1 MSREAMVRTEAGPKI
16 NSLQIKWLQSSQTR
30 GCEFEASRKNAGML
44 NAAYS
49 DKRQTLP
56 RGSGTRRCDV
66 ARDQRRLCCN
76 HATFPFGRPAQGKL
90 NIHGRSPDSWVTARP
105 ILPRLASSG
114 DHRVCSPLT
123 VAGAVT
129 ELAAF
134 DRYRTVFP
142 FHPKLA
148 QAFLRTMSVPMQ

>member
-1 MSREAMVRTEAGPKI
+1 MR
-16 NSLQIKWLQSSQTR
+16 
-30 GCEFEASRKNAGML
+30 

-56 RGSGTRRCDV
+56 YDLGTRRCDAV
-66 ARDQRRLCCN
+66 RDQRRLCCN
-76 HATFPFGRPAQGKL
+76 HTALPFGRPARGEL

-142 FHPKLA
+142 FSSQIGASLSENHERSNAVICAVGQESFTIIRIKNVSLRLGA
-148 QAFLRTMSVPMQ
+148 QLLRTARTPL

>member
-1 MSREAMVRTEAGPKI
+1 MSREVMVWTEAGPKI
-16 NSLQIKWLQSSQTR
+16 NSRQIKWLQSSQTR
-30 GCEFEASRKNAGML
+30 GCALGASRKNAAMR
-44 NAAYS
+44 NSAYT
-49 DKRQTLP
+49 DKPKTLP
-56 RGSGTRRCDV
+56 QGSGTRRCDAV
-66 ARDQRRLCCN
+66 RDQRKLCCS
-76 HATFPFGRPAQGKL
+76 HTTLPFGRPAQGEL

-114 DHRVCSPLT
+114 DHRVCSPHT

-134 DRYRTVFP
+134 DGYRTVFP

-148 QAFLRTMSVPMQ
+148 QAFPRTMNVPMQ

>member
-30 GCEFEASRKNAGML
+30 GCALAASRKNTAMR
-44 NAAYS
+44 NATYS

-56 RGSGTRRCDV
+56 QGLGMRRCDAV
-66 ARDQRRLCCN
+66 RDQRRLCCN
-76 HATFPFGRPAQGKL
+76 HTTLPFGRPAQGEL

-134 DRYRTVFP
+134 DGYRTVFP

-148 QAFLRTMSVPMQ
+148 QAFPRTMNFSMQ